1 MAGSIHSMTGFAT
14 AAVSVGAATLN
25 LELRTVNSRFLDLHF
40 RLPDELRVIEPVLRE
55 QITGALSRGKV
66 DCRGGLQA
74 SGESARELAL
84 NPQLLA
90 QLVTLEAGVRAALPQ
105 AASLSV
111 AEVLRWPGMLGDD
124 TIPAEALT
132 EAGAR
137 AVRQALA
144 DLTASRSREGVR
156 LAGMLMERVT
166 RMRELVAQVTPR
178 VPEVVREYQA
188 KLVQKLQEAIGSA
201 DDERIRTE
209 VGLFAV
215 RIDVAEELNRL
226 SAHLDEVERILA
238 KGGSA
243 GKRLDFLMQEL
254 NREANTL
261 ASKSVAQDVG
271 GVAMELKL
279 LIEQMREQ
287 VQNIE

>member
-1 MAGSIHSMTGFAT
+1 MTGFAT

-40 RLPDELRVIEPVLRE
+40 RLPDELRVIEPLLRE

-66 DCRGGLQA
+66 DCRASLQA
-74 SGESARELAL
+74 NGESARELAL

-90 QLVTLEAGVRAALPQ
+90 QLVTLEAGVRAALPR

-144 DLTASRSREGVR
+144 ALTASRSREGVR

-188 KLVQKLQEAIGSA
+188 RLVQKLQEAIGSA

-226 SAHLDEVERILA
+226 SAHLDEVERILG

-271 GVAMELKL
+271 SVAMELKL

>member
-1 MAGSIHSMTGFAT
+1 MTGFAT

-40 RLPDELRVIEPVLRE
+40 RLPDELRVIEPLLRE

-66 DCRGGLQA
+66 DCRAGLQA
-74 SGESARELAL
+74 SGESSRELAL

-90 QLVTLEAGVRAALPQ
+90 QLVALEAGVRAALPQ

-166 RMRELVAQVTPR
+166 RMHELVAQVTPR

>member
-1 MAGSIHSMTGFAT
+1 MTGFAT

-40 RLPDELRVIEPVLRE
+40 RLPDELRVIEPLLRE

-66 DCRGGLQA
+66 DCRASLQA
-74 SGESARELAL
+74 NGESARELAL

-166 RMRELVAQVTPR
+166 RMRERVAQVTPR

-188 KLVQKLQEAIGSA
+188 RLVQKLQEAIGSA

-271 GVAMELKL
+271 SVAMELKL

>member
-1 MAGSIHSMTGFAT
+1 MTGFAT

-40 RLPDELRVIEPVLRE
+40 RLPDELRVIEPLLRE

-74 SGESARELAL
+74 NGESTRELAL

-201 DDERIRTE
+201 DDERIRIE

>member
-1 MAGSIHSMTGFAT
+1 MTGFAT

-40 RLPDELRVIEPVLRE
+40 RLPDELRVIEPLLRE

-66 DCRGGLQA
+66 DCRAGLQA
-74 SGESARELAL
+74 NGESARDLAL

>member
-1 MAGSIHSMTGFAT
+1 MTGFAT
-14 AAVSVGAATLN
+14 AATGIGGATLN

-40 RLPDELRVIEPVLRE
+40 RLPDELRAIEPVLRE
-55 QITGALSRGKV
+55 QITAALGRGKV
-66 DCRGGLQA
+66 DCRASLQA
-74 SGESARELAL
+74 SGDAGRELAI
-84 NPQLLA
+84 NAGLLA
-90 QLVTLEAGVRAALPQ
+90 RLAALDAGVRAALPQ
-105 AASLSV
+105 AAPLSV

-124 TIPAEALT
+124 AIASEALV
-132 EAGAR
+132 EAAGR
-137 AVRQALA
+137 LVRQVLA
-144 DLTASRSREGVR
+144 ELTASRAREGGR
-156 LAGMLMERVT
+156 LAAMLMERVV

-178 VPEVVREYQA
+178 VPEVVRDYQA
-188 KLVQKLQEAIGSA
+188 RLVQKLQEAIGSA

-226 SAHLDEVERILA
+226 SAHLDEVERILG
-238 KGGSA
+238 KGGTA

-271 GVAMELKL
+271 AVAMELKI

>member
-1 MAGSIHSMTGFAT
+1 MTGFAT

-40 RLPDELRVIEPVLRE
+40 RLPDELRVIEPLLRE

-66 DCRGGLQA
+66 DCRAGLQA
-74 SGESARELAL
+74 SGESSRELAL
-84 NPQLLA
+84 NPQLLG
-90 QLVTLEAGVRAALPQ
+90 QLVALEAGVRAALPQ

-166 RMRELVAQVTPR
+166 RMHELVAQVTPR

>member
-1 MAGSIHSMTGFAT
+1 MTGFAT

-40 RLPDELRVIEPVLRE
+40 RLPDELRVIEPLLRE

-66 DCRGGLQA
+66 DCRAGLQA
-74 SGESARELAL
+74 SGESSRELAL

-90 QLVTLEAGVRAALPQ
+90 QLVALEAGVRAALPQ

-156 LAGMLMERVT
+156 LAGMLMERVI

>member
-1 MAGSIHSMTGFAT
+1 MTGFAT

-25 LELRTVNSRFLDLHF
+25 LEIRTVNSRFLDLHF
-40 RLPDELRVIEPVLRE
+40 RLPDELRVIEPLLRE

-66 DCRGGLQA
+66 DCRAGLQA
-74 SGESARELAL
+74 NGESSRELAL

-271 GVAMELKL
+271 SVAMELKL

>member
-1 MAGSIHSMTGFAT
+1 MTGFAT
-14 AAVSVGAATLN
+14 AAVSVGQATLN

-40 RLPDELRVIEPVLRE
+40 RLPDELRVIEPLLRE
-55 QITGALSRGKV
+55 QITSALSRGKV

-74 SGESARELAL
+74 SGESSRELAL

-90 QLVTLEAGVRAALPQ
+90 QLVSLEAGVRAALPQ

-144 DLTASRSREGVR
+144 DLTASRGREGVR

>member
-1 MAGSIHSMTGFAT
+1 MTGFAT

-40 RLPDELRVIEPVLRE
+40 RLPDELRVIEPLLRE
-55 QITGALSRGKV
+55 QITGTLSRGKV
-66 DCRGGLQA
+66 DCRAGLQA
-74 SGESARELAL
+74 SGESSRELAL

-271 GVAMELKL
+271 SVAMELKL

>member
-1 MAGSIHSMTGFAT
+1 MTGFAT
-14 AAVSVGAATLN
+14 VAVSVGGATLN

-40 RLPDELRVIEPVLRE
+40 RLPDELRVIEPLLRE
-55 QITGALSRGKV
+55 QITAALARGKV

-74 SGESARELAL
+74 GGEAARELAL

-90 QLVTLEAGVRAALPQ
+90 QLVSLGDAVREALPQ
-105 AASLSV
+105 AAPLSV

-124 TIPAEALT
+124 AIPADALV
-132 EAGAR
+132 EAGGR
-137 AVRQALA
+137 AIRQALA
-144 DLTASRSREGVR
+144 DLTASRGREGVR
-156 LAGMLMERVT
+156 LAAILMERVV

-178 VPEVVREYQA
+178 VPEVVRDYQA

-261 ASKSVAQDVG
+261 ASKSVAADVS
-271 GVAMELKL
+271 GVAMELKI

>member
-1 MAGSIHSMTGFAT
+1 MTGFAT

-40 RLPDELRVIEPVLRE
+40 RLPDELRVIEPLLRE
-55 QITGALSRGKV
+55 QITGTLSRGKV
-66 DCRGGLQA
+66 DCRAGLQA
-74 SGESARELAL
+74 SGESSRELAL

-90 QLVTLEAGVRAALPQ
+90 QLVALEAGVRAALPQ

-124 TIPAEALT
+124 TIPAEALA

>member
-1 MAGSIHSMTGFAT
+1 MTGFAT
-14 AAVSVGAATLN
+14 VAVSVGGATLN

-40 RLPDELRVIEPVLRE
+40 RLPDELRVIEPLLRE
-55 QITGALSRGKV
+55 QITAALARGKV

-74 SGESARELAL
+74 GGEAARELAL

-90 QLVTLEAGVRAALPQ
+90 QLVSLGDAVREALPQ
-105 AASLSV
+105 AAPLSV

-124 TIPAEALT
+124 AIPAEALS
-132 EAGAR
+132 EAGGR
-137 AVRQALA
+137 AIRQALA
-144 DLTASRSREGVR
+144 DLTASRGREGVR
-156 LAGMLMERVT
+156 LAAILMERVV

-178 VPEVVREYQA
+178 VPEVVRDYQA

-261 ASKSVAQDVG
+261 ASKSVAADVS
-271 GVAMELKL
+271 GVAMELKI

>member
-1 MAGSIHSMTGFAT
+1 MTGFAT

-40 RLPDELRVIEPVLRE
+40 RLPDELRVIEPLLRE

-66 DCRGGLQA
+66 DCRAGLQA
-74 SGESARELAL
+74 SGESSRELAL
-84 NPQLLA
+84 NPQLLV
-90 QLVTLEAGVRAALPQ
+90 QLVALEAGVRAALPQ